1 MKNATRNSVLL
12 YLTCPR
18 YKGRPKK
25 HISVCRKCP
34 WNRKCI
40 AYQRH
45 LQPELPFKWGSEK

>member
-1 MKNATRNSVLL
+1 MKNATRNSVLP

-25 HISVCRKCP
+25 HLSVCRKCP